1 VMIAALAAALVLSPA
16 HVKGFYM
23 SRVKSHLF

>member
-1 VMIAALAAALVLSPA
+1 VVVAALAAALVLSPA

-23 SRVKSHLF
+23 SRLESHLF